1 MLLEL
6 AAANAAFAVIKEAIN
21 NSGEII
27 QAGKAVFEYFDNK
40 AKIQEKVAATP
51 DHKRNDLEEFFALEQ
66 LKQQEQELKEMFIYQ
81 GRPGLW
87 DDWQA
92 FQVKARQRRDAE
104 TREQLRLEQEKKA
117 RRARLMEQ
125 ILLGFWLFVA
135 GSIFLGLM
143 LGAIWLYVVK
153 NRL

>member
-1 MLLEL
+1 
-6 AAANAAFAVIKEAIN
+6 
-21 NSGEII
+21 
-27 QAGKAVFEYFDNK
+27 
-40 AKIQEKVAATP
+40 
-51 DHKRNDLEEFFALEQ
+51 
-66 LKQQEQELKEMFIYQ
+66 
-81 GRPGLW
+81 LW

-92 FQVKARQRRDAE
+92 FQVKARQN
-104 TREQLRLEQEKKA
+104 REAAAREVARAAQEKKA

>member
-21 NSGEII
+21 NSGEIV

-40 AKIQEKVAATP
+40 SKIQEKVVAAP
-51 DHKRNDLEEFFALEQ
+51 DHKRSDMEEFFALEQ
-66 LKQQEQELKEMFIYQ
+66 LKKQEQELREMFIYQ

-92 FQVKARQRRDAE
+92 FQVKARQN
-104 TREQLRLEQEKKA
+104 REAAAREKLKLEQA
-117 RRARLMEQ
+117 RKQRRQ
-125 ILLGFWLFVA
+125 NILYKIMLGFWITVLGFVVA
-135 GSIFLGLM
+135 GMIV
-143 LGAIWLYVVK
+143 GAAWLYTMK
-153 NRL
+153 GKY

>member
-27 QAGKAVFEYFDNK
+27 QAGKAVFDYFDNK

-104 TREQLRLEQEKKA
+104 TREQIRLEQEKKA

-143 LGAIWLYVVK
+143 LGAIWLYVIK

>member
-6 AAANAAFAVIKEAIN
+6 AAANAAFAVIKEAVQ

-40 AKIQEKVAATP
+40 SKLQEKVISTP

-66 LKQQEQELKEMFIYQ
+66 LKKQEQELREMFIYQ

-87 DDWQA
+87 DDWQQ
-92 FQVKARQRRDAE
+92 FQVKARHRREEEA
-104 TREQLRLEQEKKA
+104 REQLRLEQEKKQK
-117 RRARLMEQ
+117 RRNLLDQ
-125 ILLGFWLFVA
+125 ILLGFWLTILAVVVTGMVI
-135 GSIFLGLM
+135 GS
-143 LGAIWLYVVK
+143 AWLYTMK
-153 NRL
+153 GKF

>member
-66 LKQQEQELKEMFIYQ
+66 LRQQEQELKEMFIYQ

-117 RRARLMEQ
+117 KRSRLMEQ

-143 LGAIWLYVVK
+143 LGAIWLYMLK
-153 NRL
+153 GRG

>member
-1 MLLEL
+1 MLVEL
-6 AAANAAFAVIKEAIN
+6 AAANAAFAIIKEAIT

-66 LKQQEQELKEMFIYQ
+66 LRQQEQELKEMFIYQ

-117 RRARLMEQ
+117 KRARIMEQ
-125 ILLGFWLFVA
+125 VLLGFWLFVS
-135 GSIFLGLM
+135 GSIFVGL
-143 LGAIWLYVVK
+143 LIGALWLYLLK
-153 NRL
+153 GRP